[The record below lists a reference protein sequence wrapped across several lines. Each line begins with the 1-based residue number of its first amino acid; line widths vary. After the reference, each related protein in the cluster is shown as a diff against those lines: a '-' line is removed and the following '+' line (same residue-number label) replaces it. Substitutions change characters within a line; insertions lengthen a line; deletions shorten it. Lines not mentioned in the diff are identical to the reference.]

1 MKPVSADTIIEVQV
15 AAQRLEEAGRLLW
28 EVSRMDLETLSESED
43 LRELSKR
50 LGTKALH
57 MEASADTLLDQAV
70 IASRRN
76 AANGGAN

>member
-15 AAQRLEEAGRLLW
+15 AAQRLEEAARLLW
-28 EVSRMDLETLSESED
+28 EVSRMDLATLSESQD
-43 LRELSKR
+43 LRELSQR
-50 LGTKALH
+50 LGAKALR